1 MDLYTRLAN
10 VQTIIIENNIP
21 EIDYGNG
28 TTIIRFTKDETIGR
42 YGFLMDAR

>member
-21 EIDYGNG
+21 KIDYGNG
-28 TTIIRFTKDETIGR
+28 TTIIRFTKDEATGR